1 MTKIVADINL
11 DRSSGQDEAR
21 KAQFDYEI
29 VRSSRKTI
37 VIHVTHRS
45 VEVRA
50 PLKASRQY
58 IEQFVNNNSAWITK
72 KLEEKS
78 RHHTEALKIENGSSI
93 FIAGREKTI
102 VFHHGNTECITVS
115 NGDFIISGNHLSKA
129 AAAKIFHR
137 HMLDRARN
145 YLPQRSF
152 ALAQH
157 LSVGHKLREVVFRKT
172 KTKWGHCTSTGRIQ
186 YNWLIMM
193 APNAIID
200 YIVVHEVCHLIHMN
214 HCANYWQL
222 VESIIGDYK
231 YYIRWLKKH
240 EHRFWF

>member
-58 IEQFVNNNSAWITK
+58 IEKFVNNNSARITK

-78 RHHTEALKIENGSSI
+78 RHHTEALKIENG
-93 FIAGREKTI
+93 
-102 VFHHGNTECITVS
+102 
-115 NGDFIISGNHLSKA
+115 
-129 AAAKIFHR
+129 
-137 HMLDRARN
+137 
-145 YLPQRSF
+145 
-152 ALAQH
+152 
-157 LSVGHKLREVVFRKT
+157 
-172 KTKWGHCTSTGRIQ
+172 
-186 YNWLIMM
+186 
-193 APNAIID
+193 
-200 YIVVHEVCHLIHMN
+200 
-214 HCANYWQL
+214 
-222 VESIIGDYK
+222 
-231 YYIRWLKKH
+231 
-240 EHRFWF
+240 